1 MGRFGCF
8 LFGLLVGAITVF
20 VSLKYHIV
28 RAADGHH
35 LIPKVSAEFG
45 GTYVDVRSF
54 GFRDWAEHKSLAAAI
69 ARSGKSDLMTQ
80 ATVNSVTDRVNDYL
94 DIDLGQPQ

>member
-1 MGRFGCF
+1 MGRIGCF
-8 LFGLLVGAITVF
+8 LFGVLVGATTVF

-45 GTYVDVRSF
+45 GTYIDIRSF
-54 GFRDWAEHKSLAAAI
+54 RLSDWAEHKSLTAAI
-69 ARSGKSDLMTQ
+69 AKSGKSDLMTQ
-80 ATVNSVTDRVNDYL
+80 TTLNSVTDRVNDYL